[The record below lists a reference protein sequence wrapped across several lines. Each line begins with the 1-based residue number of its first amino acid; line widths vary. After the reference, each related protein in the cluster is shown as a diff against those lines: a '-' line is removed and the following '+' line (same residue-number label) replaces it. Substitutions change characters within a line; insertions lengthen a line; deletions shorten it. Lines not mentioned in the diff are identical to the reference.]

1 MATSDD
7 EQAQLTSSTSSNGY
21 GGINNSIIKDKK
33 KSTNSLKKQ
42 WKDLTSGKQRLSTV
56 LLYSVIAAMG
66 SCLMGFALGY
76 SSLAQLDIEE
86 HNSNGTKP
94 TTQQFQY
101 IGVRLPILVVQISNI
116 ILL

>member
-21 GGINNSIIKDKK
+21 GGINNSIIRDKK

-76 SSLAQLDIEE
+76 SSLTQLDMKYQ
-86 HNSNGTKP
+86 NPLGTEP
-94 TTQQFQY
+94 DQQQFQY
-101 IGVRLPILVVQISNI
+101 FGVSDMY
-116 ILL
+116 ILLALSFMI